1 MNSDPKIINNFD
13 DLFPIPNRSASKIC
27 SNRHSADGDGTRG
40 RPMAPRGGGALKGQ
54 HFRWN
59 TSFLFKWPIFRCY
72 VNFRECNDWRL
83 VPKDITVMTHDS
95 STPIHLGVLLKV
107 HFMILIDSQEDECNQ
122 IWQNLTGEVT
132 KVETGN
138 TRSIHHQDHLRTMNF
153 QSPKGQIPTCQTS

>member
-1 MNSDPKIINNFD
+1 
-13 DLFPIPNRSASKIC
+13 
-27 SNRHSADGDGTRG
+27 
-40 RPMAPRGGGALKGQ
+40 
-54 HFRWN
+54 
-59 TSFLFKWPIFRCY
+59 
-72 VNFRECNDWRL
+72 
-83 VPKDITVMTHDS
+83 MTHDS